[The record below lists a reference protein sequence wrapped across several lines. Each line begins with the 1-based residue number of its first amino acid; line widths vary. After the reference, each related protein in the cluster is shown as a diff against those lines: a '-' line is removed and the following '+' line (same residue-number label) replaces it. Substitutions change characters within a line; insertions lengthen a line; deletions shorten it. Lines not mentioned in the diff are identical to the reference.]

1 MSTFREQA
9 ALERFHEIL
18 ADAPMAGGVHQLVV
32 LKDAAARAVMQAD
45 YLILALGIS
54 APAEAPKL
62 RGCQACYGSG
72 GKLDR
77 PCRVCNGTG
86 KVRA

>member
-1 MSTFREQA
+1 MATFREQA

-18 ADAPMAGGVHQLVV
+18 ADAPANAAYMPDV

-45 YLILALGIS
+45 YLILALNTT
-54 APAEAPKL
+54 APAESPKL
-62 RGCQACYGSG
+62 RGCRTCFGSG
-72 GKLDR
+72 GKVGR
-77 PCRVCNGTG
+77 PCRECNGTG